1 MIDINQMIEDGVEQK
16 LIDLASMDA
25 DALKTKVAMG
35 LVNAPIY
42 NQFIEESEINW
53 DYAFAA
59 GLISKSDAQ
68 LIKSYD
74 SEETETDEPNA

>member
-42 NQFIEESEINW
+42 NQFIELVKVMLSLLRVMIVKK
-53 DYAFAA
+53 
-59 GLISKSDAQ
+59 LRQRSLMHK
-68 LIKSYD
+68 
-74 SEETETDEPNA
+74 